1 MIERSESEM
10 GIKKYKPYT
19 PSRRHMTSSTFEE
32 ITKTTPE
39 KSLVV
44 TLKKNSGRN
53 NQGKITVRHRGGG
66 YRLKY
71 RIIDFKRNKDGIP
84 AVVAAIEYD
93 PNRTANIALLHYA
106 DGEKRYIL
114 APVGLKVGDKLM
126 SGEHAEVRVG
136 NALRMRDIPIGAT
149 IHNIE
154 MKPNKGGQLV
164 RAAGMAAQ
172 LMAKE
177 GKYATVKLPSGE
189 MRLLPIDAKA
199 TIGQVGNI
207 DHELI
212 TIGKA
217 GRKRHMG
224 IRPTV
229 RGSVMNPN
237 DHPHGGGEGRAPI
250 GRKAPVSPWGK
261 IAVGGKTRKRNK
273 DSDKFIVKKR
283 K

>member
-1 MIERSESEM
+1 M
-10 GIKKYKPYT
+10 GIKKYRPYT

-32 ITKTTPE
+32 ITKVTPE
-39 KSLVV
+39 KSLIV

-66 YRLKY
+66 ATIKY
-71 RIIDFKRNKDGIP
+71 RMIDFKRNKDGVP
-84 AVVAAIEYD
+84 AKVVGIEYD
-93 PNRTANIALLHYA
+93 PNRTANIALLAYA

-114 APVGLKVGDKLM
+114 APVGLKVGETLM
-126 SGEHAEVRVG
+126 SGDTAEVRVG
-136 NALRMRDIPIGAT
+136 NCLKMKDMPVGAT

-154 MKPNKGGQLV
+154 MKPGKGGQLV
-164 RAAGMAAQ
+164 RAAGMSAQ

-189 MRLLPIDAKA
+189 MRLLPIEGKA
-199 TIGQVGNI
+199 TIGQVGNV

-212 TIGKA
+212 NVGKA

-237 DHPHGGGEGRAPI
+237 DHPHGGGEGRSPI
-250 GRKAPVSPWGK
+250 GRPNPCTPWGK
-261 IAVGGKTRKRNK
+261 PALGYKTRKKNKHSNKYIVRPRNK
-273 DSDKFIVKKR
+273 K
-283 K
+283 

>member
-1 MIERSESEM
+1 
-10 GIKKYKPYT
+10 
-19 PSRRHMTSSTFEE
+19 MTSSTFEE

-39 KSLVV
+39 KSLIV

-66 YRLKY
+66 YKLKY
-71 RIIDFKRNKDGIP
+71 RVIDFKRNKDGIP
-84 AVVAAIEYD
+84 ATVVGVEYD
-93 PNRTANIALLHYA
+93 PNRTANIALLSYA

-114 APVGLKVGDKLM
+114 APLGLQVGQKVM
-126 SGEHAEVRVG
+126 SGETAEIRVG
-136 NALRMRDIPIGAT
+136 NALRMRDIPVGQT

-154 MKPNKGGQLV
+154 MKPGKGGQLV
-164 RAAGMAAQ
+164 RSAGMSAQ

-189 MRLLPIDAKA
+189 MRLLPIDCKA

-237 DHPHGGGEGRAPI
+237 DHTHGRGEGRSPI
-250 GRKAPVSPWGK
+250 GRPNPCTPWGK
-261 IAVGGKTRKRNK
+261 PALGYKTRKKNKHSNKYIVRSRNK
-273 DSDKFIVKKR
+273 
-283 K
+283 

>member
-1 MIERSESEM
+1 MA
-10 GIKKYKPYT
+10 IKRYKPYT
-19 PSRRHMTSSTFEE
+19 PSRRHMTVSAFDE
-32 ITKTTPE
+32 ITKSTPE

-44 TLKKNSGRN
+44 HIKKNSGRN
-53 NQGKITVRHRGGG
+53 NQGKITVRHKGGG
-66 YRLKY
+66 AKIKY
-71 RIIDFKRNKDGIP
+71 RMVDFKRNKDNIP
-84 AVVAAIEYD
+84 AKVVGIEYD
-93 PNRTANIALLHYA
+93 PNRTANIALIVYA
-106 DGEKRYIL
+106 DGAKSYIL
-114 APVGLKVGDKLM
+114 APVGLKVGDTVM
-126 SGEHAEVRVG
+126 SGVEAEVRVG
-136 NALRMRDIPIGAT
+136 NTLPMRAIPIGAN

-154 MKPNKGGQLV
+154 MKPGKGGQLV
-164 RAAGMAAQ
+164 RSAGNVAQ

-189 MRLLPIDAKA
+189 MRMLPLDCRA

-212 TIGKA
+212 HIGKA

-250 GRKAPVSPWGK
+250 GRPSPMTPWGK
-261 IAVGGKTRKRNK
+261 PAMGYKTRKKHKASNKYIVRRRNG
-273 DSDKFIVKKR
+273 
-283 K
+283 